1 MTFFYHLFFV
11 ILVQIFRLK
20 LVDNRK
26 GVVVRKE
33 ETVVKHV
40 VIRPRL
46 SSITDA
52 DDDSDTQNKEE
63 DKDEIL
69 ERVSE
74 RDL

>member
-20 LVDNRK
+20 LVDNSK